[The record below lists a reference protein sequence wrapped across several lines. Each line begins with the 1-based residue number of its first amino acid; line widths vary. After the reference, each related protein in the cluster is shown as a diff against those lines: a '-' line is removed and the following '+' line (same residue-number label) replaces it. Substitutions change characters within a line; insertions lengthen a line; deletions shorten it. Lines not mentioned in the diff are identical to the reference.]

1 MPACPPTRRGETG
14 VCSPRRCSPGGRR
27 SMRSEPRAELAPC
40 FRHYLDTGTT
50 AMAEA
55 MFPNPVSAYTSEE
68 RLALEKRVL
77 FREYPLLVGLS
88 CRIAAPGDYRSE
100 ERRVGKECRSRWS
113 PYH

>member
-1 MPACPPTRRGETG
+1 MRPET
-14 VCSPRRCSPGGRR
+14 
-27 SMRSEPRAELAPC
+27 RAELARRL
-40 FRHYLDTGTT
+40 RHYLDTGTT

-88 CRIAAPGDYRSE
+88 CRIAAPGDYLTDDDSA
-100 ERRVGKECRSRWS
+100 CRSW
-113 PYH
+113 